1 MYFADKQRN
10 KVLRLSQDGLT
21 PISDVG
27 MTSYFRD
34 NLYITHQLLGSFD
47 EIKGEYNLSLK
58 HKPPYPAYD
67 KVRGI
72 TWTTSSYTDKTISF
86 SEKTKGWS
94 SFKSFIPQT
103 GLSINDEYL
112 TAVEG
117 RIWSHHQ
124 KPNTINDSEST
135 NALPYANNFY
145 GVQYDSSIDV
155 LFNDN
160 PSSVKGFSTI
170 NYEGSQAKV
179 DQFTT
184 QAVTD
189 AAGNS
194 FTVNDD
200 NYYNLSAK
208 TGWYINSFET
218 DKQEGEIKEFIEK
231 EGKWFNNILGV
242 STVLN
247 NLDTSEF
254 SVQGI
259 GLANASADYTPSFT
273 LTIQEDGN

>member
-1 MYFADKQRN
+1 MLPRQF
-10 KVLRLSQDGLT
+10 
-21 PISDVG
+21 
-27 MTSYFRD
+27 
-34 NLYITHQLLGSFD
+34 
-47 EIKGEYNLSLK
+47 LSL
-58 HKPPYPAYD
+58 
-67 KVRGI
+67 
-72 TWTTSSYTDKTISF
+72 T
-86 SEKTKGWS
+86 
-94 SFKSFIPQT
+94 
-103 GLSINDEYL
+103 
-112 TAVEG
+112 
-117 RIWSHHQ
+117 
-124 KPNTINDSEST
+124 
-135 NALPYANNFY
+135 LPYANNFY

-170 NYEGSQAKV
+170 NYEGSKAKV

-208 TGWYINSFET
+208 TGWYVNSFET
-218 DKQEGEIKEFIEK
+218 DKQEGEVKEFIEK

-242 STVLN
+242 STVLS